1 MNVGVSPQSPK
12 NHTPNTVDRAACGRF
27 VAEPFLAGK
36 GTMAAVK
43 SRYLLDKLNKSR
55 EKIANSEVLDRV
67 IQTAEGKIKLTSTE
81 LRACEILLR
90 KIIPDLSA
98 MTLSGEDGDAIK
110 TVTKIELVPA
120 GTIQAEKDKADE
132 ADFLD

>member
-12 NHTPNTVDRAACGRF
+12 IHTPNTVDQAACGRF
-27 VAEPFLAGK
+27 VAAPFLAGK
-36 GTMAAVK
+36 GPMAAVK

-120 GTIQAEKDKADE
+120 GTIQAEKDKAE
-132 ADFLD
+132 TVDFLD